1 MSNISS
7 RCKRVLIE
15 SLAFKNA
22 NAEWKNAIRLLR
34 PDPHLFM
41 NTLQLL
47 WVLETNVINAAMM
60 EHAITKSRRAQN
72 VQCTGDGRPGYVLN
86 M

>member
-1 MSNISS
+1 
-7 RCKRVLIE
+7 
-15 SLAFKNA
+15 
-22 NAEWKNAIRLLR
+22 
-34 PDPHLFM
+34 M

-72 VQCTGDGRPGYVLN
+72 VQCIGYGRPGYVLN

>member
-1 MSNISS
+1 MVPDA
-7 RCKRVLIE
+7 REVLIE

-34 PDPHLFM
+34 PDPHLCM
-41 NTLQLL
+41 NAIKLL

-72 VQCTGDGRPGYVLN
+72 VQCTGYGRPGYVLN